1 MEDTMLLALD
11 ALIEFFE
18 DLLYG
23 RQDRRDCQRSR
34 SGG

>member
-1 MEDTMLLALD
+1 MLFALN

-23 RQDRRDCQRSR
+23 RQDRRDYQRSK